1 MKQTYP
7 IDHAVP
13 ISKTV
18 RAGDFVFTSAFGPWL
33 FNPVNVT
40 FDAAGN
46 IIDDGTGNGSMSFE
60 EQVHRTFGYIKE
72 ALAVAGCTL
81 DDVVNTECWLTDPR
95 DFVAFNAIY
104 KTYFTKDPPVRSI
117 FPMRFM
123 FNCKVEMKV
132 VAYKPLTA

>member
-1 MKQTYP
+1 
-7 IDHAVP
+7 
-13 ISKTV
+13 
-18 RAGDFVFTSAFGPWL
+18 
-33 FNPVNVT
+33 VT
-40 FDAAGN
+40 FDEAGN
-46 IIDDGTGNGSMSFE
+46 IIDDGTGNGSMPFD
-60 EQVHRTFGYIKE
+60 EQVHRTFGFIKE

-81 DDVVNTECWLTDPR
+81 DDVINSECWLTDPR

-104 KTYFTKDPPVRSI
+104 KTYFKAEPPVRSI

>member
-1 MKQTYP
+1 MKKTFP

-46 IIDDGTGNGSMSFE
+46 IIDDGTGNGSMPFD
-60 EQVHRTFGYIKE
+60 EQVHRTLGFIKE

-81 DDVVNTECWLTDPR
+81 DDVINSECWLTDPR

-104 KTYFTKDPPVRSI
+104 KTYFKADPPVRSI

-132 VAYKPLTA
+132 VAYRPLTA